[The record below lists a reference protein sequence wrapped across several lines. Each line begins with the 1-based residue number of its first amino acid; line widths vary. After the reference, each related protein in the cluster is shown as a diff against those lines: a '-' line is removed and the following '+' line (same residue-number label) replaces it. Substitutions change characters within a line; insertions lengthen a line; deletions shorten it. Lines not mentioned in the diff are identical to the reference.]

1 MSIIDKINKEI
12 LPQASD
18 FAKQTLAS
26 RPELEQ
32 PLLRQSLR
40 NTLLWTHNTPIPT
53 FHKILNSG
61 RLIFSAKLGLQFRH
75 GIDSQYHV

>member
-18 FAKQTLAS
+18 FAKQTSAS

-40 NTLLWTHNTPIPT
+40 NTLL
-53 FHKILNSG
+53 
-61 RLIFSAKLGLQFRH
+61 
-75 GIDSQYHV
+75 